1 MDENVNSTDFI
12 IKVSICDAGT
22 FELLRLST
30 LYYLSIVYIF
40 CLFVYGRCFLENYC
54 QPRIW
59 ILITLV
65 RLLAVQK

>member
-1 MDENVNSTDFI
+1 MDGNVNSTDFI
-12 IKVSICDAGT
+12 INVSICDAGT

-30 LYYLSIVYIF
+30 LIVYIF
-40 CLFVYGRCFLENYC
+40 CLFVYGRCFLENYR

-59 ILITLV
+59 ILITRV